1 MEKTILILRNDDLK
15 STSTNEKIKDIKIF
29 DFKYGMS
36 KTLNYDIVM
45 YISDSGNTIIL
56 KNRYGDIGVVVKQP
70 IEYTE
75 TIFEKF
81 LNILKKWKK

>member
-1 MEKTILILRNDDLK
+1 MEKTILILQNDNLIR
-15 STSTNEKIKDIKIF
+15 TSTDKQIKDIRIF

-36 KTLNYDIVM
+36 KALKYDIII
-45 YISDSGNTIIL
+45 YISASGDTVVL
-56 KNRYGDIGVVVKQP
+56 KNRYGDTGVVNQP

>member
-1 MEKTILILRNDDLK
+1 MEKTILILQNDNLIR
-15 STSTNEKIKDIKIF
+15 TSTDKQIKDIRIF

-36 KTLNYDIVM
+36 KALKYDIII
-45 YISDSGNTIIL
+45 YISASGDTVVL
-56 KNRYGDIGVVVKQP
+56 KNRYGDIGVVNQP

-75 TIFEKF
+75 TTFEKF

>member
-1 MEKTILILRNDDLK
+1 MEKTILILQDDDLTR
-15 STSTNEKIKDIKIF
+15 TSTNKKIKDIRIF
-29 DFKYGMS
+29 DFKNGMS
-36 KTLNYDIVM
+36 KALKYDIII
-45 YISDSGNTIIL
+45 YISASGDTVVL
-56 KNRYGDIGVVVKQP
+56 KNRYGDTGVVNQP